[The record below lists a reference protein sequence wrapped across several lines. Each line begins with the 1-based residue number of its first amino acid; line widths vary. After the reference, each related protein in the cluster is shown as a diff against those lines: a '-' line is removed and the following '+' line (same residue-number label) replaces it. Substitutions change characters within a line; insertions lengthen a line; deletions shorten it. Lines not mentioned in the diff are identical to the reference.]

1 MVIVNIVIEK
11 PSWREFQSS
20 MYVGMN
26 VIMRLGI
33 KNLAAA
39 AATTFQP
46 GRIGMN
52 MLIAPG

>member
-1 MVIVNIVIEK
+1 
-11 PSWREFQSS
+11 

-26 VIMRLGI
+26 VIMRLSI
-33 KNLAAA
+33 KNLA

>member
-26 VIMRLGI
+26 VIMRLSI
-33 KNLAAA
+33 KNLA

-46 GRIGMN
+46 VRIGM

>member
-26 VIMRLGI
+26 VIMRLSI
-33 KNLAAA
+33 KNLAA

-46 GRIGMN
+46 VRIGMN

>member
-26 VIMRLGI
+26 VIMRLSI
-33 KNLAAA
+33 KNLAE
-39 AATTFQP
+39 ATTFQP

>member
-26 VIMRLGI
+26 VIMRLSI
-33 KNLAAA
+33 KNLA

-52 MLIAPG
+52 MLIAPR